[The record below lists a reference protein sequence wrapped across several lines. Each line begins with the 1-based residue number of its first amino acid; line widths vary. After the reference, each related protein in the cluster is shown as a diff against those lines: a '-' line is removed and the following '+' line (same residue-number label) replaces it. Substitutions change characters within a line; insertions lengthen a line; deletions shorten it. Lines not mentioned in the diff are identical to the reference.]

1 MKHFLSYLQDSLQT
15 KWNNPSLTDFHG
27 TTDYTLGQVAEQ
39 MARLGILFDL
49 MGIEAGDKVSLCGR
63 NCANWGVAFLA
74 LTASRRVAVSILPDF
89 TPESVA
95 SLVNHSESKMF
106 FASSQIWQSVSSES
120 MPNLRAVVL
129 LEDFSLAYASDDK
142 VQQGYDR
149 WSQAFTE
156 RYPSGYSVADV
167 DYPVDNLDE
176 LALINYT
183 SGTTSAPKGV
193 MLSYG
198 NLSSN
203 IQAGFERLPIRSGDK
218 MVSILPMA
226 HMFGLALEFLYE
238 TVAGVHIYFLLKTP
252 TPQLLLKAF
261 EEIRPFM
268 IVTVPLVLEKIFRKN
283 IFPRLKKPLIHRL
296 WSMPVFNLI
305 IRAIVRRNFIKTF
318 GGNLR
323 YIMIGGAA
331 LNREVEMCMKQLGLP
346 YIVGYGMTECAPLI
360 AYEDWD
366 KFVPTSCGKAVP
378 RMEIRI
384 QSDDPEHTPGEIQT
398 RGANLMMGYYHNEE
412 ATRQA
417 FTPDGWLHTGDM
429 GILDSKG
436 NLFIKG
442 RCKNMILG
450 PSGQNIYPEEIEDKL
465 NSLPLIVESLV
476 VDRGGKLIALV
487 YADPLMVRRH
497 PRAVVERLLRIN
509 IHHLNK
515 VLPRYSLI
523 SGFELMEREFE
534 KTPKRSIKRFMYK

>member
-15 KWNNPSLTDFHG
+15 KWNHPSLTDYQG
-27 TTDYTLGQVAEQ
+27 TSDYTLGQVAEQ
-39 MARLGILFDL
+39 MEKISVLLELLNIQP
-49 MGIEAGDKVSLCGR
+49 GDRVALCGK
-63 NCANWGVAFLA
+63 NSANWGVAFLA
-74 LTASRRVAVSILPDF
+74 LMAARRVAVSILPDF
-89 TPESVA
+89 TPESVQ
-95 SLVNHSESKMF
+95 SLINHSESKLF
-106 FASSQIWQSVSSES
+106 FAAAHIWQTIDPDQ
-120 MPNLRAVVL
+120 MPQLQAAVL
-129 LEDFSLAYASDDK
+129 LDDFSLAYAKTDSLKQNFGLWEQTFNAKFPDGFK
-142 VQQGYDR
+142 Q
-149 WSQAFTE
+149 T
-156 RYPSGYSVADV
+156 DV
-167 DYPVDNLDE
+167 NYPVDNLDD
-176 LALINYT
+176 LCLINYT

-193 MLSYG
+193 MLTYR

-203 IQAGFERLPIRSGDK
+203 IDAGYERLKMRDDDQ

-238 TVAGVHIYFLLKTP
+238 ATAGIHIYFLGKTP

-261 EEIRPFM
+261 NEVRPFM

-283 IFPRLKKPLIHRL
+283 IFPRLKKPLIHRM
-296 WSMPVFNLI
+296 WEMPVANWI
-305 IRAIVRRNFIKTF
+305 IKRIVRRNFIKTF

-323 YIMIGGAA
+323 HIMIGGAA

-346 YIVGYGMTECAPLI
+346 YLVGYGMTECAPLI

-384 QSDDPEHTPGEIQT
+384 ASNDPQNIPGEIQT
-398 RGANLMMGYYHNEE
+398 RGENVMSGYYKNEE
-412 ATRQA
+412 ATREA
-417 FTPDGWLHTGDM
+417 FTADGWLHTGDM
-429 GILDSKG
+429 GILDKDG

-465 NSLPLIVESLV
+465 NSLPIIVESLV
-476 VDRGGKLIALV
+476 VDRNGKLIALI
-487 YADPLMVRRH
+487 YADPLQTRRH
-497 PRAVVERLLRIN
+497 PKAVVQRLIRIN

-515 VLPRYSLI
+515 LLPRYSLI
-523 SGFELMEREFE
+523 SGFELVDREFE